1 MSDHIWM
8 TRPFGDVDA
17 SRSLTSDQLERDKT
31 EAIECGRRNQRG
43 EPLGPECFPTMIWPK
58 PGAGKRDYSPS
69 ADIFGGAGNWFV
81 SGRFAGL
88 LRQFDMGQ
96 ARLHPVKYFEADKE
110 TPVKGDWF
118 GLSFGN
124 VKEALVP
131 DQSKGLDE
139 TFNPKVWVL
148 DPIINDLDVCFD
160 QVAGMG
166 PDIWI
171 EPALMHVLCL
181 SGPLGDAMC
190 EKGITKGFKGRGMSK
205 GRVVQNR

>member
-31 EAIECGRRNQRG
+31 EAIEGGRRNQRG

-58 PGAGKRDYSPS
+58 PGGKKRDSSPS

-88 LRQFDMGQ
+88 LRQFDMGKAQ
-96 ARLHPVKYFEADKE
+96 LHPVKYFEADKE
-110 TPVKGDWF
+110 TPVKGEWF

-124 VKEALVP
+124 VKEALLP
-131 DQSKGLDE
+131 EQSEGLGK
-139 TFNPKVWVL
+139 TFNPKVRKLNPGVQ
-148 DPIINDLDVCFD
+148 DLDVSFSLE
-160 QVAGMG
+160 AKLG

-171 EPALMHVLCL
+171 EPGLMHVVCL

-190 EKGITKGFKGRGMSK
+190 EKGITKGFKGRGMIK
-205 GRVVQNR
+205 GRVV

>member
-1 MSDHIWM
+1 MSDYIWM
-8 TRPFGDVDA
+8 TRPFGDLDA
-17 SRSLTSDQLERDKT
+17 SRSLTSDQLERDKA
-31 EAIECGRRNQRG
+31 EAIACGRRNERG
-43 EPLGPECFPTMIWPK
+43 EPLGPECFPTEIWPK
-58 PGAGKRDYSPS
+58 PGGKKRDSSPS
-69 ADIFGGAGNWFV
+69 ADIFGGAGTWFV

-96 ARLHPVKYFEADKE
+96 ARLHPVNYLEADRE

-124 VKEALVP
+124 VKEALLP
-131 DQSKGLDE
+131 EQSTGLDE
-139 TFNPKVWVL
+139 TFNPKVWAL
-148 DPIINDLDVCFD
+148 DPIIHDLDVCFG
-160 QVAGMG
+160 QAAALG

-190 EKGITKGFKGRGMSK
+190 EKGITKGFKGCGMIK
-205 GRVVQNR
+205 GRVV